1 MVLNILSF
9 VFAIVGIFFAGIP
22 FGTAAVVLGIIALAT
37 NRELK
42 GFAISGIIV
51 GAIDIVSVS
60 IYTAIIA
67 MGMLVA

>member
-1 MVLNILSF
+1 MVLSILSF

-22 FGTAAVVLGIIALAT
+22 FGIAAVVLGIIGLAT

-51 GAIDIVSVS
+51 GGIDIVSVAV
-60 IYTAIIA
+60 YTAIIA
-67 MGMLVA
+67 MGMLVV

>member
-1 MVLNILSF
+1 MVLSILSF

-22 FGTAAVVLGIIALAT
+22 FGIAAVVLGIIGLAT
-37 NRELK
+37 HRELK

-51 GAIDIVSVS
+51 GVIDIVSVS

-67 MGMLVA
+67 MGLIIA

>member
-1 MVLNILSF
+1 MVLSILSF

-22 FGTAAVVLGIIALAT
+22 FGIAAVVLGIIGLAT

-51 GAIDIVSVS
+51 GVIDIVMAAV
-60 IYTAIIA
+60 YTATITAGLIIA
-67 MGMLVA
+67 